1 MVTQNWLYDGM
12 LYIYA
17 LSLLFYFSDFLDRN
31 RKAKQMGTGLLIFVW
46 MLQTVF
52 LVERIVSHL
61 DMTFMTL
68 FEYLLIFSWLLVTAS
83 LVISRFFRIEFIV
96 FFVNVIGFAVLTLN
110 LFGIGS
116 GASLARWELARDMLV
131 VHVGLMICAF
141 AALTICAIFSGMY
154 LFLHGQLKGRHWS
167 KTVQRLPSLDMI
179 DRFMFRASLIGTP
192 LLTLSLAVAVTSILT
207 EGRYGLL
214 LDPKVL
220 TSFAALALY
229 IGNILQYRWFDGPAW
244 KAARFNVISFIVLLF
259 NLLINKISSFH
270 GWS

>member
-17 LSLLFYFSDFLDRN
+17 LSLLFYFSDFVDRN
-31 RKAKQMGTGLLIFVW
+31 RRAKRMGTGLLTFVW
-46 MLQTVF
+46 VLQAGF
-52 LVERIVSHL
+52 LVQRIASHL
-61 DMTFMTL
+61 DMTFMSL
-68 FEYLLIFSWLLVTAS
+68 FEYLLLFSWLLVTIS
-83 LVISRFFRIEFIV
+83 LVLSQFFRIEFIV

-116 GASLARWELARDMLV
+116 GASLARWELARELLV
-131 VHVGLMICAF
+131 VHVSLMICAF
-141 AALTICAIFSGMY
+141 AALTISAIFSGMY
-154 LFLHGQLKGRHWS
+154 LFLHGRLKGKRWTKS
-167 KTVQRLPSLDMI
+167 VQRFPSLDVI

-207 EGRYGLL
+207 EGRYSLL

-220 TSFAALALY
+220 TSFVALGLY
-229 IGNILQYRWFDGPAW
+229 IYNVLRHRWFNSSVSNS
-244 KAARFNVISFIVLLF
+244 ARFNLISFGVLLL
-259 NLLINKISSFH
+259 NLLMNKASSFH